1 MYLTGSRKRH
11 HQKNEDTDQ
20 KWPKFDEMR
29 WRIGFGMSVASATF
43 MRFFCGAFWFCF
55 VVFGGVQAA
64 SPFPTTAIPFEYCEG
79 LLWVQVQVP
88 QSTRPLNFIFDT
100 GADVSVINGSTAKA
114 LRLKTGNWISVQ
126 GVHATMT
133 GHWPTRLTAKA
144 AGVTLPSEYL
154 ALDLSKLARSC
165 GRPLDGLLGADFVR
179 GRVVQID
186 FASQQIRFPDEV
198 SPAVSDTVVPLELRR
213 HSLCVSIGVNDAKN
227 QWVRLD
233 TGCAT
238 ALQWVTSDIKTSSQ
252 SGKPAIG
259 LTKLAIPQAETT
271 VSLGG
276 KRFEQ
281 VPTGIH
287 RNAIFGGEAGL
298 LGNGLLSRFK
308 TVTIDTKSAR
318 LILGPI

>member
-1 MYLTGSRKRH
+1 MFVAFATSMQLSR
-11 HQKNEDTDQ
+11 
-20 KWPKFDEMR
+20 
-29 WRIGFGMSVASATF
+29 S
-43 MRFFCGAFWFCF
+43 AFWFCF
-55 VVFGGVQAA
+55 VIFGGAQVAL
-64 SPFPTTAIPFEYCEG
+64 TAPLTVIPFEYREG

-88 QSTRPLNFIFDT
+88 QTTRPLNFILDT
-100 GADVSVINGSTAKA
+100 GADVSVINTGTAKA
-114 LRLKTGNWISVQ
+114 LRLKTGNWIRVQ

-133 GHWPTRLTAKA
+133 GHWPARLTAKA
-144 AGVTLPSEYL
+144 GDLVLPSEYL
-154 ALDLSKLARSC
+154 ALDLRKLARSC

-186 FASQQIRFPDEV
+186 FASHQIRFPDEV
-198 SPAVSDTVVPLELRR
+198 SLAASDTMVPLELRR
-213 HSLCVSIGVNDAKN
+213 NSLCVSIGVNGAKN

-259 LTKLAIPQAETT
+259 LTRLAIPQAETT
-271 VSLGG
+271 VFLGG
-276 KRFEQ
+276 MRFEQ

-308 TVTIDTKSAR
+308 TVTIDTQSAR
-318 LILGPI
+318 LILRPI

>member
-1 MYLTGSRKRH
+1 
-11 HQKNEDTDQ
+11 
-20 KWPKFDEMR
+20 
-29 WRIGFGMSVASATF
+29 
-43 MRFFCGAFWFCF
+43 MRFFCGVFWFCF

-64 SPFPTTAIPFEYCEG
+64 LPSLATAIPFEYREG

-88 QSTRPLNFIFDT
+88 QSTRPLNFLFDT
-100 GADVSVINGSTAKA
+100 GADVSVINAGTAKA
-114 LRLKTGNWISVQ
+114 LRLKTGNRISVQ

-133 GHWPTRLTAKA
+133 GHWPARLTAKA
-144 AGVTLPSEYL
+144 EYL

-179 GRVVQID
+179 GRMVQID
-186 FASQQIRFPDEV
+186 FASHQIRFPDEV
-198 SPAVSDTVVPLELRR
+198 SPAASDTVVPLELRR
-213 HSLCVSIGVNDAKN
+213 NSLCVSIGVNDAKN

-238 ALQWVTSDIKTSSQ
+238 ALQWVTTDKKMSSKSEKT
-252 SGKPAIG
+252 AIG
-259 LTKLAIPQAETT
+259 LAKLNIPQTATT
-271 VSLGG
+271 VFLGG
-276 KRFEQ
+276 QRFDQ

-287 RNAIFGGEAGL
+287 RNSIFPGETGL
-298 LGNGLLSRFK
+298 LGNDLLSRFK

>member
-1 MYLTGSRKRH
+1 
-11 HQKNEDTDQ
+11 
-20 KWPKFDEMR
+20 
-29 WRIGFGMSVASATF
+29 MSVASATF

-64 SPFPTTAIPFEYCEG
+64 SPSPTTAIPFEYSEA

-88 QSTRPLNFIFDT
+88 QSTRPLNFILDT
-100 GADVSVINGSTAKA
+100 GADVSVINAGTAKA

-133 GHWPTRLTAKA
+133 GHWPTRLTAQA
-144 AGVTLPSEYL
+144 AGVVLPSEYL

-186 FASQQIRFPDEV
+186 FASHQIRFPDEV
-198 SPAVSDTVVPLELRR
+198 SPAASDMVVPLELRR
-213 HSLCVSIGVNDAKN
+213 NSLCVSIGVNDAKH

-238 ALQWVTSDIKTSSQ
+238 ALQWVTSGPVESVKPE
-252 SGKPAIG
+252 KPAIG
-259 LTKLAIPQAETT
+259 LIALAIPQAETR

-276 KRFEQ
+276 SHFDH

-287 RNAIFGGEAGL
+287 RHAIFADEAGL
-298 LGNGLLSRFK
+298 VGNGLLSRFK
-308 TVTIDTKSAR
+308 TVTIDAKANR
-318 LILGPI
+318 LILSRLWAAN